1 MTKNQKQLIKNAIQP
16 NINFIVN
23 KNFEGYR
30 KFVLQCIKSYPK
42 FTQEMAINIYKVQFV
57 NL

>member
-1 MTKNQKQLIKNAIQP
+1 MTNTQKQLIKNAMRA

-23 KNFEGYR
+23 KNFQEHR
-30 KFVLQCIKSYPK
+30 KFILECIKSCPK
-42 FTQEMAINIYKVQFV
+42 FTQEMAINIYKIQFV

>member
-1 MTKNQKQLIKNAIQP
+1 MTNNQKQLIKNAIKP

-23 KNFEGYR
+23 KNFQEYR
-30 KFVLQCIKSYPK
+30 KYILECIKSCPK
-42 FTQEMAINIYKVQFV
+42 FTQEMAINIYKIQFV

>member
-1 MTKNQKQLIKNAIQP
+1 MTNNQKQLIKNAMRP

-23 KNFEGYR
+23 KNFEGR
-30 KFVLQCIKSYPK
+30 RNFILQCIKSCPK
-42 FTQEMAINIYKVQFV
+42 FTQEMAINIYKIQFV

>member
-1 MTKNQKQLIKNAIQP
+1 MTKNQKQLIKNAMRP

-23 KNFEGYR
+23 KNFEGHR
-30 KFVLQCIKSYPK
+30 KFVLQCIKSCPK
-42 FTQEMAINIYKVQFV
+42 FTQEMAINIYKIQFV